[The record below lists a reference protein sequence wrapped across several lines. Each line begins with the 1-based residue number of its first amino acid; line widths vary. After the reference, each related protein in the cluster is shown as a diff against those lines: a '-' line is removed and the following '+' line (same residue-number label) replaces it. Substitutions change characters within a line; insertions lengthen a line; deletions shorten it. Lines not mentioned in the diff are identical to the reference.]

1 VRVRGVLDEGPDDV
15 VGDEQIGEKG
25 EGDKE
30 EMEKRLV
37 ADFKVGGRQGW
48 IPVD

>member
-1 VRVRGVLDEGPDDV
+1 MHGVLDEGPDDV

-37 ADFKVGGRQGW
+37 ADFKVGGRHEW
-48 IPVD
+48 IHVD

>member
-1 VRVRGVLDEGPDDV
+1 MRGVLDEGPDHV

-37 ADFKVGGRQGW
+37 ADFKGGGRRGW
-48 IPVD
+48 IHVE

>member
-1 VRVRGVLDEGPDDV
+1 MQIAAAAPMSRVATANRERS
-15 VGDEQIGEKG
+15 KG

-37 ADFKVGGRQGW
+37 ADFKVGGRDGW
-48 IPVD
+48 IHVD